1 MTEQNDFAIK
11 NFLVTNSSTS
21 GTYTLPSPDAD
32 GSVRIYF
39 ADKELLFTREEAPE
53 SYYAVAQ
60 SDKDSFSRAKIITF
74 LGKYNKVAIICD
86 DVQCAFDQFADEF
99 VWVESA
105 GGIVKSPSGDVV
117 MIRRN
122 ERWDLPKGHHEEGE
136 SMEECAAREVQEET
150 GVVVSRVERLLCSTV
165 HCYNLYGKW
174 EMKHTTWYEMLAFEC
189 AQLVPQIEEGII
201 AAEWVARDHILEK
214 IKKSYPTIKMVFD
227 TFLK

>member
-1 MTEQNDFAIK
+1 MTEQNDFTIK
-11 NFLVTNSSTS
+11 NILVTRPSIS
-21 GTYTLPSPDAD
+21 GTYTLPSAD
-32 GSVRIYF
+32 VDGCIRIYF
-39 ADKELLFTREEAPE
+39 ADKELLFTNEEAPE

-60 SDKDSFSRAKIITF
+60 SDDNDFSRAKIITF

-86 DVQCAFDQFADEF
+86 DVQCAFDKFADEF

-105 GGIVKSPSGDVV
+105 GGIVKNPAGDVV

-150 GVVVSRVERLLCSTV
+150 GVEVSRVERFLCSTI
-165 HCYNLYGKW
+165 HCYNIYGKW
-174 EMKHTTWYEMLAFEC
+174 EMKYTTWYEMSADDSV
-189 AQLVPQIEEGII
+189 QPVPQAEEGII
-201 AAEWVARDHILEK
+201 AAEWVAQEKIAEK
-214 IKKSYPTIKMVFD
+214 IKTSYPTIKMVFD